1 MKTIIYLVLLI
12 SYIYEIKGIKT
23 KNGMKISNQFEEIEE
38 KGKINNQ
45 NEWNIDNEKR
55 IIGQIKKLFNV
66 TDINNNLTN
75 LDRTIN
81 EHNILISKL
90 KNQINR
96 ENTFLKEIATYNQK
110 DTTEDNGMN
119 DLVNSIISTIEK
131 NRKKEISIQNTIDEI
146 KKNSIIK
153 IQDLKNKIETK
164 SEKDIQLQKLEN
176 EGNYLKIQN
185 NLMLNEINL
194 LKKTNKITSIE
205 NAYFKKFN
213 LDELHWIF
221 SELKNKVHISNS
233 TLINENELEIEK
245 QISILSEL
253 KMNENNLKEQTKDI
267 KEKIAQL
274 EKQKDSI
281 LL

>member
-1 MKTIIYLVLLI
+1 MKTIIFLVLLI

-23 KNGMKISNQFEEIEE
+23 KNGMKISNQFEEIKE

-55 IIGQIKKLFNV
+55 IKGQIKKLFNV

-96 ENTFLKEIATYNQK
+96 ENTFLNEIATYNQK

>member
-55 IIGQIKKLFNV
+55 IKGQIKKLFNV

-119 DLVNSIISTIEK
+119 NVFNSIISTIEK
-131 NRKKEISIQNTIDEI
+131 NLKKEISIQNTIDEI

-213 LDELHWIF
+213 LDELHWIL
-221 SELKNKVHISNS
+221 SELKNKIHNSNS

-253 KMNENNLKEQTKDI
+253 KMNENILKEQIKDI